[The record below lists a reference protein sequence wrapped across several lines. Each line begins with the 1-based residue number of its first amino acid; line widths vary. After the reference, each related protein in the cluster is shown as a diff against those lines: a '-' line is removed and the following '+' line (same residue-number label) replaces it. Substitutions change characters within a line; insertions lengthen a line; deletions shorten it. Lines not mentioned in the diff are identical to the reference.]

1 MALASRPDRRDNGAR
16 RGPLSAAEERHVTT
30 RTEGTR
36 DAFGSSLGAFAA
48 TVGSAIGLG
57 NIWKFPYL
65 TGSNGGAAFVLTY
78 LLAVALVALPVM
90 VVEHVI
96 GRRMRLDAVR
106 AYGRVVPG
114 QPAWALV
121 GWAGLLSALLIMA
134 FYTDVAGWVFAYVWK
149 SARAATGGAPLGA
162 GTFGALAGGT
172 WEPLAWQLAVL
183 ALTSAIIAAGVSK
196 GIEKVTKTLMPLLFA
211 LLVVCDLR
219 ALTLPGAA
227 EGVAYLFAP
236 DLSKLTPAVLL
247 AALGLAFFKLSL
259 GMGTMTTYGSYL
271 PERTRIVPNAARVAL
286 ADTLV
291 SLLAGLAI
299 FPTVFAF
306 GGTPAGGPGLLFDTI
321 PLVFS
326 RMPGGPLFTVLFFVL
341 AAIATIGAMVS
352 LMEVPVAWLVEK
364 GHVAR
369 PAAAFA
375 TAAAMFALGVLATL
389 SQSPVLADV
398 KVLGKSFFDLFDFTS
413 SNVLLP
419 VGGLAIAVIGGWLV
433 PRAWF
438 EEEMDRG
445 YARPPW
451 HGRAIHA
458 LVRYVAP
465 VLILLILLSGLG
477 VLPA

>member
-1 MALASRPDRRDNGAR
+1 MPAPTPAR
-16 RGPLSAAEERHVTT
+16 AQ
-30 RTEGTR
+30 R
-36 DAFGSSLGAFAA
+36 DAFASTLGAFAA

-96 GRRMRLDAVR
+96 GRRMRLDAVQ
-106 AYGRVVPG
+106 AYGRLVPR
-114 QPAWALV
+114 QPWWSLI
-121 GWAGLLSALLIMA
+121 GWAGLVSAVLIMA

-149 SARAATGGAPLGA
+149 SLVAFAGGAPLDS
-162 GTFGALAGGT
+162 GTFGRLASGT
-172 WEPLAWQLAVL
+172 WEPLLWQAGVL
-183 ALTSAIIAAGVSK
+183 ALTGSILAAGVSK

-211 LLVVCDLR
+211 LLIVCDVR
-219 ALTLPGAA
+219 ALTLPGAF
-227 EGVAYLFAP
+227 EGVAYLFQP
-236 DLSKLTPAVLL
+236 DLSKLSATVLL
-247 AALGLAFFKLSL
+247 SALGLAFFKLSL

-271 PERTRIVPNAARVAL
+271 PDRTRIVPNAARVAL

-321 PLVFS
+321 PLVFAQ
-326 RMPGGPLFTVLFFVL
+326 MPGGGLFTALFFVL

-364 GHVAR
+364 VHLRRPVA
-369 PAAAFA
+369 A
-375 TAAAMFALGVLATL
+375 TVTGATMFALGVLATL

-398 KVLGKSFFDLFDFTS
+398 RPFGTTFFDLFDFVS

-419 VGGLAIAVIGGWLV
+419 VGGLAIALVGGWIV
-433 PRAWF
+433 PRKVFLDELRKGRDEA
-438 EEEMDRG
+438 
-445 YARPPW
+445 PSW
-451 HGRAIHA
+451 HGRVVYL
-458 LVRYVAP
+458 LVRLVAP
-465 VLILLILLSGLG
+465 VLIALILLNSLG
-477 VLPA
+477 VITLA